1 MKRTV
6 VVVGVVLGIFLSVVI
21 DISCAFS
28 SSAALASAAAASS
41 SSSSASAFTSSIS
54 ILAAASSSSSSQLD
68 GSSYSSSSSSSSSIG
83 GDAGIKIVGL
93 PGGQVQSLPG
103 MYVKSFQRWIVEG
116 EIERANDNNN
126 KKDVRTAT
134 VLKAIPIMG
143 CGTNL
148 DSSNYNYDDD
158 DDDDD
163 YDYNNNIIIS
173 NEVGGQSNNNIN
185 EYDTRSSIS
194 RRGWVNPTSTNQLW
208 WPRDLPTLQ
217 IRPMLNVLFRNGVLS
232 YVSVGLDVRV
242 PHYRGNDDDAAII
255 ITPPSNT
262 NIAAQ
267 TNVSTWR
274 NHGMNS
280 QPIARQW
287 TTLDIAMEK
296 LFHVEGFIVFGGDDD
311 ENAND
316 IISSNDDEEENVRQL
331 QTPPQNRRSS
341 QTARYDTLFPSLD
354 VQDALQKV
362 ARFAAELDS
371 SSPLALGFHIASIPM
386 TKHWIDLP
394 AATTSEA
401 NDNKKNDET
410 EIVAYKIVCM
420 ATSEPFGSKLL
431 DLDEDLLTITSSSV
445 LEVDVSRI
453 APGGE
458 SIYLTKPYRELY
470 LGEKSK

>member
-262 NIAAQ
+262 NTAAQ